1 MRAVI
6 ERFQILERIGSGGEG
21 EAWLALDR
29 STLKTVVCKKRRTP
43 DLSASLTGN
52 QSAVSSTSVLSLL
65 EGTRR
70 VLPVAE
76 IQLFSSADAVWSVCP
91 YVDGIALETLV
102 ANNPDACGGLGIAM
116 EILYQLSLRIV
127 SLHQQRVMH
136 GDVSPA
142 NVLIGVKGKVS
153 LIDFGQSAQF
163 GEQASAWGA
172 RGFIAPEK
180 LNQGVACAESDA
192 FSFGCLIYWLLTGRL
207 PEMLINGRVAVD
219 LIAPRM
225 PGPLCSVKEDLLA
238 LAAGL
243 TGLGPNDRVSMQN
256 ASRTVKTLQQEIPSG
271 GIEGL
276 AALVTRHV
284 RLSSTAND
292 CP

>member
-6 ERFQILERIGSGGEG
+6 ERFQLLERIGSGGEG

-29 STLKTVVCKKRRTP
+29 STLKTVVCKKRRIP
-43 DLSASLTGN
+43 DLSESITGS

-65 EGTRR
+65 EATRR
-70 VLPVAE
+70 VLPVTE
-76 IQLFSSADAVWSVCP
+76 IQQFTSADAVWSVRP

-102 ANNPDACGGLGIAM
+102 ANNPDAFGGLGIAI
-116 EILYQLSLRIV
+116 EILYQLSLEIV

-142 NVLIGVKGKVS
+142 NVLIGIKGEVT

-163 GEQASAWGA
+163 GDQASAWGA
-172 RGFIAPEK
+172 RGFIAPER
-180 LNQGVACAESDA
+180 LNRGVACAESDA
-192 FSFGCLIYWLLTGRL
+192 FSFGCLIYWLLTGRP

-243 TGLGPNDRVSMQN
+243 TGLGPNVRVSMQN
-256 ASRTVKTLQQEIPSG
+256 ASRTVKTLKQEIPSEG
-271 GIEGL
+271 TEGL
-276 AALVTRHV
+276 AALVTRHA
-284 RLSSTAND
+284 RLSSAAND